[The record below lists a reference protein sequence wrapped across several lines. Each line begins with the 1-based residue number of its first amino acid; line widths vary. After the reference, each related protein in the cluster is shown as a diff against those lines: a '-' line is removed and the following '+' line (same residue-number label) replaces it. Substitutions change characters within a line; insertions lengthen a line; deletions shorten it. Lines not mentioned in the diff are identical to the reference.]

1 MLYTALS
8 EKQKGETLNNTEHG
22 RFLSVF
28 LEGAD
33 GSGKTTLLKFLQSRF
48 DLIVAP
54 KSSSFGLMPTNQQE
68 RTDWFQK
75 ENPFV
80 TSRIYLQSQ
89 LQRFK
94 LYDSYFARS
103 HYTLSQRS
111 RFNAPPL
118 IVWDRGPLTA
128 KAFAYACLRT
138 GTGLPDAWIRNYISL
153 HFPDQQFPFSLSV
166 IFKLADL
173 NNDVDQL
180 LQRLDPSENPKI
192 ERPLIEGQ
200 SIYLIE
206 QNPAN
211 AICLNPL
218 DDIKKIHQRVAEEIS
233 LRLAMKAKQN
243 EQTIKDVGC
252 PPNRLMLQTLLS
264 RISHLHFSGEVTII
278 GGVVEKGYS
287 DNDVDILTS
296 SPVDLEQIKHA
307 CGDYAPFVH
316 VKKYEQSD
324 PKELGN
330 PWKLNI
336 GNSSVSF

>member
-1 MLYTALS
+1 M
-8 EKQKGETLNNTEHG
+8 NNQEHG
-22 RFLSVF
+22 RFLSIF

-48 DLIVAP
+48 DVIIAP
-54 KSSSFGLMPTNQQE
+54 KSSIFGLMPTGQQE
-68 RTDWFQK
+68 RTEWFRN

-80 TSRIYLQSQ
+80 TARIYLQSQ

-103 HYTLSQRS
+103 HYMLSQRS
-111 RFNAPPL
+111 RFKAPPL

-128 KAFAYACLRT
+128 KAFAYACLRI
-138 GTGLPDAWIRNYISL
+138 GTKLPDAWIQNYISL
-153 HFPDQQFPFSLSV
+153 HFPDRQFPFSLSV

-173 NNDVDQL
+173 NDVDQL
-180 LQRLDPSENPKI
+180 VHRLDPSENPEI

-200 SIYLIE
+200 SIYLKE
-206 QNPAN
+206 QNPPN
-211 AICLNPL
+211 SICVNPL
-218 DDIKKIHQRVAEEIS
+218 DDLEKIKEMVGEEIS
-233 LRLAMKAKQN
+233 LRLAEKTQQN
-243 EQTIKDVGC
+243 QQTIKDVGC

-264 RISHLHFSGEVTII
+264 RVSHLRFLGEVTIL

-287 DNDVDILTS
+287 DNDIDILAS
-296 SPVDLEQIKHA
+296 SPADLEQIKNA

-316 VKKYEQSD
+316 VKKYEESD
-324 PKELGN
+324 PKELRN

-336 GNSSVSF
+336 GKNSSSF